1 MTAILKNLID
11 PTKGGG
17 TGKTGLNKYRKFKSN
32 NPKLQSRLFFN
43 NTTNTSSSTTS
54 SSFNSMTASV
64 LELLLDPNLIGLQR
78 IPYENDITKKD
89 IIKVVMEDPP
99 SNFIQDTIGMRVL
112 PALRT
117 AQSVM
122 ALQLIAESAAASP
135 AGTEPHWEE
144 SDAFFIPTKDKLSD
158 KKTASRLL
166 ESKELLE
173 RKQNK
178 FDKIRTDS
186 KVAIVA
192 VNQLLS
198 TVPEEEVEVE
208 DEGTATAATWPSTA
222 MPTLSLQPCA
232 VDASSS
238 SLSSMK
244 SSLVGAGNRRY

>member
-1 MTAILKNLID
+1 MI
-11 PTKGGG
+11 
-17 TGKTGLNKYRKFKSN
+17 GKTGLNKYRKFKSN

-43 NTTNTSSSTTS
+43 NTTTTTSSSTTS

-64 LELLLDPNLIGLQR
+64 LGLLLDPNLIGLQR
-78 IPYENDITKKD
+78 IPYENDTTKKD

-99 SNFIQDTIGMRVL
+99 STFIQDTIGMRVL

-135 AGTEPHWEE
+135 AGTEPHREE
-144 SDAFFIPTKDKLSD
+144 SDAFSIPTKDKLSD

-198 TVPEEEVEVE
+198 TVPEEEVEDE
-208 DEGTATAATWPSTA
+208 DEGAATVATWSSAA
-222 MPTLSLQPCA
+222 MTTLSLQPCA
-232 VDASSS
+232 VDAASS

>member
-1 MTAILKNLID
+1 MI
-11 PTKGGG
+11 
-17 TGKTGLNKYRKFKSN
+17 GKTGLNKYRKFKSN

-43 NTTNTSSSTTS
+43 NTTNTSSTTS

-78 IPYENDITKKD
+78 IPYENDTTKKD

-135 AGTEPHWEE
+135 AGTAPHWEE

-198 TVPEEEVEVE
+198 TVPEEEVE

-238 SLSSMK
+238 SLSSLK

>member
-1 MTAILKNLID
+1 MI
-11 PTKGGG
+11 
-17 TGKTGLNKYRKFKSN
+17 GKTGLNKYRKFKSN

-43 NTTNTSSSTTS
+43 NTTTTTSSSTTS

-64 LELLLDPNLIGLQR
+64 LGLLLDPNLIGLQR
-78 IPYENDITKKD
+78 IPYENDTTKND

-122 ALQLIAESAAASP
+122 ALQLIAESAATAP
-135 AGTEPHWEE
+135 AVGTAPQWEE
-144 SDAFFIPTKDKLSD
+144 SEAFAIPTKDKLSD
-158 KKTASRLL
+158 KKTANRLS

-186 KVAIVA
+186 KVAMVA

-198 TVPEEEVEVE
+198 TVPEEEVEDE
-208 DEGTATAATWPSTA
+208 DEGAATAATWSSAA
-222 MPTLSLQPCA
+222 MTTLSLQPCA

-244 SSLVGAGNRRY
+244 ASLVGAGNRRY